1 MNQPGV
7 PTLGRSLSLALEQLV
22 PLLRSL
28 AAGSVSPTTYA
39 VLARLERSGEI
50 RLSELAHGV
59 GVSQPAMTQLV
70 NRMEDEGFVV
80 RMRSGH
86 DRRGVLVAI
95 ARHGREVLTDRR
107 ERRVAL
113 LDELAGR
120 LDEADRAA
128 IAGALPALG
137 RLIEQ
142 VQDEG
147 KARS

>member
-1 MNQPGV
+1 MNQPRL

-28 AAGSVSPTTYA
+28 AAGIVSPTTYA
-39 VLARLERSGEI
+39 VLARLDRSGEV
-50 RLSELAHGV
+50 RLSELAHGAA
-59 GVSQPAMTQLV
+59 VSQPAMSQLV
-70 NRMEDEGFVV
+70 NRMEDEGLVV
-80 RMRSGH
+80 RMRSGQ
-86 DRRGVLVAI
+86 DRRGVLVGI
-95 ARHGREVLTDRR
+95 ARHGREVLADRR

-128 IAGALPALG
+128 IEGALPALG

-142 VQDEG
+142 VQHEG
-147 KARS
+147 NTRS